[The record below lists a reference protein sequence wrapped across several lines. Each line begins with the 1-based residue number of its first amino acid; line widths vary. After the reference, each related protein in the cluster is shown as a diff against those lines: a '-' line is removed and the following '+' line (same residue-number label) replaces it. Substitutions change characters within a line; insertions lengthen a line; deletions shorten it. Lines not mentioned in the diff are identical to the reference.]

1 MQYIYRIHNVVT
13 NTDYVGLTN
22 NPTRRKNRHFND
34 LENHIHANPHLQ
46 KAFDKYGRDAFI
58 YEILQEY
65 NCSEA
70 EIKQH
75 EQEWIKKLDSYHN
88 GYNCNPGGDLSYNP
102 GKLTKQ
108 EVYEILSVTDKVDH
122 KGPQLAKIYGVSVK
136 VISNVRA
143 RHSYNNYSD
152 EYDKLSQIEK
162 DRLFVI
168 MNSIHHFT
176 KELNKSR
183 RKYTREQVYMI
194 YISRDYK
201 LPFTLKSIAENFG
214 MDISKTPFSIKDGT
228 IYHDYY
234 EDYFKLNI
242 NDKNKV
248 LCDYIEKYNMN
259 PFELLETP
267 IGTISS

>member
-1 MQYIYRIHNVVT
+1 MQYIYRIHNKIT
-13 NTDYVGLTN
+13 NMDYVGLTN
-22 NPTRRKNRHFND
+22 NPKRRKNRHFND
-34 LENHIHANPHLQ
+34 LENHIHDNPHLQ
-46 KAFDKYGRDAFI
+46 KAFDKYGKEAFE

-65 NCSEA
+65 DCSEQ

-75 EQEWIKKLDSYHN
+75 EKEWIQKLDSYIN

-108 EVYEILSVTDKVDH
+108 EVFEILSVTDKLDH
-122 KGPQLAKIYGVSVK
+122 KGPKLAEIYGVSVK

-143 RHSYNNYSD
+143 RHSYNVYSD
-152 EYDKLSQIEK
+152 EYDKLPQIEK

-168 MNSIHHFT
+168 MNSLHHFT
-176 KELNKSR
+176 KEINQFR

-214 MDISKTPFSIKDGT
+214 MDVSKTPFSIKDGT

-267 IGTISS
+267 TA